1 MSPSDRSSSNNDP
14 TTTAASTQIASG
26 SATTWRRRLEKR
38 GINSALLFVAPALL
52 LYASFFAYPLI
63 LTVRLSFVKWDAI
76 SPPNFVGLEN
86 YVRLFLGQTHF
97 FTALKNNLLWISL
110 TVPLQILIGL
120 PLALLLDRKLRGR
133 QFFRTI
139 FFSPIVLSGAVIGAT
154 FSFMLLPGVGIVNLM
169 FAALGLDGLDRA
181 WLADPK
187 WALYA
192 AIAVNVWRSFG
203 FAMVLYLAGLQS
215 INPEIIESATVD
227 GTSTLQ
233 QSWYITIPLLRPT
246 TATLILLGV
255 IGGMREF
262 ELIWLLTQGGPARLT
277 EVLGIMV
284 YEESFKFG
292 NFGLSSAIA
301 VLMVIITLA
310 ITFGQLYL
318 YFRGTKE

>member
-1 MSPSDRSSSNNDP
+1 MP
-14 TTTAASTQIASG
+14 TQTAAAPASP
-26 SATTWRRRLEKR
+26 WRQRLAKR
-38 GINSALLFVAPALL
+38 GLNSALLFIAPALF
-52 LYASFFAYPLI
+52 LYTAFFAYPLI
-63 LTVRLSFVKWDAI
+63 LTVRLSFVEWDAI
-76 SPPNFVGLEN
+76 SPPVFVGLEN
-86 YVRLFLGQTHF
+86 YLKLFVGQTHF
-97 FTALKNNLLWISL
+97 FTALKNNLLWIGL
-110 TVPLQILIGL
+110 TVPLQIIIGL
-120 PLALLLDRKLRGR
+120 PLALALDRKLGARK
-133 QFFRTI
+133 FFRTV

-169 FAALGLDGLDRA
+169 FAAVGLDFLDRA
-181 WLADPK
+181 WLADPQ

-215 INPEIIESATVD
+215 INHEIIEAATVD
-227 GTSTLQ
+227 GASTLQ
-233 QSWYITIPLLRPT
+233 QSWHISIPLLRPT

-310 ITFGQLYL
+310 ITVVQLYL

>member
-1 MSPSDRSSSNNDP
+1 MSSPDQSSSNTDQGTTPAP
-14 TTTAASTQIASG
+14 TPTASASAS
-26 SATTWRRRLEKR
+26 SWRRRLAS
-38 GINSALLFVAPALL
+38 GGLNSALLFVAPPLL
-52 LYASFFAYPLI
+52 LYTAFFAYPLI
-63 LTVRLSFVKWDAI
+63 LTVRLSFVEWDAI
-76 SPPNFVGLEN
+76 SPPVFVGLEN
-86 YVRLFLGQTHF
+86 YLKLFVGQTHF
-97 FTALKNNLLWISL
+97 FTALKNNLLWIGL
-110 TVPLQILIGL
+110 TVPLQIIIGL
-120 PLALLLDRKLRGR
+120 PLALALDRKLGARK
-133 QFFRTI
+133 FFRTV

-169 FAALGLDGLDRA
+169 FAAVGLDFLDRA
-181 WLADPK
+181 WLADPQ

-215 INPEIIESATVD
+215 INPEIIEAATVD
-227 GTSTLQ
+227 GTSPLQ
-233 QSWYITIPLLRPT
+233 QSWFITIPLLRPT

-310 ITFGQLYL
+310 ITLAQLYL
-318 YFRGTKE
+318 YLRGTKE